1 MNAPLDRITLDVNVK
16 APDFS
21 LIDVYD
27 RPTSLAA
34 LKGKKVF
41 IAFFRHA
48 GCPFCNLRVHYL
60 QKHHM
65 ELKAMGLE
73 MIFFFESS
81 KKVLLSSSF
90 HKEISPIPLIS
101 DADKTWYQ
109 AYGIENSAAKSAK
122 SHLTSFIQTA
132 IKAKLNGL
140 PMHMMA
146 EKESINTIPAE
157 FLIDENGII
166 RKIHYANSLNDRMS
180 IEHIYNFAQGISTAT
195 TKEQNT
201 ANGFFSKIWFIGI
214 KKCPDFKSGHFL
226 FLFSIPSFFLGSL
239 FC

>member
-1 MNAPLDRITLDVNVK
+1 MNAPINRITLDLNVK
-16 APDFS
+16 APDFN

-27 RPTSLAA
+27 RPTSLAQ

-41 IAFFRHA
+41 VAFFRHA
-48 GCPFCNLRVHYL
+48 GCPFCNLRVHFL
-60 QKHHM
+60 QKHHQ
-65 ELKAMGLE
+65 ELKEKGLE
-73 MIFFFESS
+73 MVFFFESS

-101 DADKTWYQ
+101 DVDKTWYN
-109 AYGIENSAAKSAK
+109 AYGIEESAAKSTK

-146 EKESINTIPAE
+146 EKESIKTIPAE

-166 RKIHYANSLNDRMS
+166 RKIHYANGLNDRMS
-180 IEHIYNFAQGISTAT
+180 IEHIYNFAQGKNMENAPVRKS
-195 TKEQNT
+195 E
-201 ANGFFSKIWFIGI
+201 NGFMPKLGFSA
-214 KKCPDFKSGHFL
+214 
-226 FLFSIPSFFLGSL
+226 
-239 FC
+239 